1 MFLDSIVLIILVFAF
16 FKGLR
21 KGLVVA
27 VFSFIGFFI
36 GLAAAIKL
44 SSIAASYI
52 SESLTISQRW
62 LPFIAFTL
70 VFLLVVFLVS
80 LGAKAIE
87 ELLSAVTLGW
97 VNRIGGVLFFSILY
111 LFIFSLF
118 VFYAEQ
124 LHVIKEDTMKS
135 SLTFPFLKQIAP
147 MMMNLFGA
155 IIPAFSNMFNDLLH
169 FFEQAPS
176 KTAALYLSIT
186 VYI

>member
-1 MFLDSIVLIILVFAF
+1 MFLDSVVIIILVFAF
-16 FKGLR
+16 FKGFR

-27 VFSFIGFFI
+27 LFSFIGFFI

-44 SSIAASYI
+44 SSIAAFYI
-52 SESLTISQRW
+52 NESFTISQRW
-62 LPFIAFTL
+62 VPFIAFTL
-70 VFLLVVFLVS
+70 VFLLVVFLVR

-87 ELLSAVTLGW
+87 GMLSAVTLGW
-97 VNRIGGVLFFSILY
+97 VNRVGGVLFFSVLY

-124 LHVIKEDTMKS
+124 LHVIKEDTMQAS
-135 SLTFPFLKQIAP
+135 VTFPFLKQLAP
-147 MMMNLFGA
+147 KMMSILGA
-155 IIPAFSNMFNDLLH
+155 VIPVFSNMFHDLMN

-176 KTAALYLSIT
+176 HTYSTKSFT